1 MVLESLGVVVARLT
15 LGLAPAR
22 RLRRATVT
30 AAIVGA
36 GAWTPG
42 PAAAAVAAVL
52 ALATVW
58 HPIPGIRPSAAAI
71 FVVGATAIAAAF
83 TVVTAVAIAAAAAA
97 RLAAWRAIAVH
108 AYASSHVICIN
119 APEGCHL

>member
-1 MVLESLGVVVARLT
+1 MGSKQVVVARLT

-22 RLRRATVT
+22 RPRRATET

-42 PAAAAVAAVL
+42 PAAAIAAVV

-83 TVVTAVAIAAAAAA
+83 TVVTTVAIAAAAAA
-97 RLAAWRAIAVH
+97 PLAAGRAIAVH
-108 AYASSHVICIN
+108 AYASSHVVVVN
-119 APEGCHL
+119 Y

>member
-1 MVLESLGVVVARLT
+1 MGSKQVVVARLT

-36 GAWTPG
+36 GAWPPG
-42 PAAAAVAAVL
+42 PAAAAVAAVV

-58 HPIPGIRPSAAAI
+58 HPIPGTRPSAAAK
-71 FVVGATAIAAAF
+71 FVVGATVIGAAL

-97 RLAAWRAIAVH
+97 PLATRRAIAVH
-108 AYASSHVICIN
+108 ADAV
-119 APEGCHL
+119 